1 MAELSTVARPYAE
14 ALFAVARDSGESL
27 AGWLAA
33 VDDLAALMTHPQV
46 AEVVADPNLDHA
58 QVFSLLTGMMKA
70 PLPAAGSNFLKL
82 LIENQRLAVLPQVAL
97 QFRQLKNH
105 AEGVADCLIESAFPI
120 SDAQVAEL
128 LASLAKKFGQ
138 QAQAGSSGEC
148 EPDRRCPRHGG
159 RPGARRFGARAP
171 HRHADGA
178 HRRLKSSE
186 LKDATQSQ

>member
-33 VDDLAALMTHPQV
+33 IDDLAALMAHPQV

-58 QVFSLLTGMMKA
+58 QVFSLLTGMMKT
-70 PLPAAGSNFLKL
+70 PLPAVGSNFLKV

-97 QFRQLKNH
+97 QFRRLKNH
-105 AEGVADCLIESAFPI
+105 AEGVADCLIESAFPL

-138 QAQAGSSGEC
+138 KLKPEVRVNANLIGGVRATVGDQVLDGSV
-148 EPDRRCPRHGG
+148 R
-159 RPGARRFGARAP
+159 ARLTDMQTALTA
-171 HRHADGA
+171 A
-178 HRRLKSSE
+178 
-186 LKDATQSQ
+186 